1 MAFRHIS
8 TTGSS
13 IGGDLSFYEENIGA
27 ADDEYDDDTVPSNE
41 TEISIVDATS
51 SGPMPQDHFGFS
63 VAAGSGR
70 IVVGAPYDD
79 KPGTGNVQE
88 VQPATAPHLNIG
100 SIRIYDENGSI
111 LSIVIPPIDYNPNNF
126 HNTADNRG
134 RHAKYGWSV
143 AAGCDR
149 IIVGAPEDTPETTSS
164 TYATGA
170 SYYTDSG
177 AAWILDLDGTII
189 KQLYAQDHGVTGSSK
204 NDQFGHSVAVGS
216 GRVVV
221 GARYNDGTDSNS
233 TGANASKGSAYIY
246 DLDGQAISYLVGEAS
261 DDQFG
266 FSVAVGSGR
275 IVVGAITKNK
285 DNTLTNSG
293 SVYIYDLDGNLITEL
308 FASDP
313 ASNEEFGRSVAVGSG
328 RIVVGSPFAT
338 VSAVA
343 NAGEVHI
350 YDLDGTL
357 IKKITATNG
366 GQYALYG
373 WSVAVGSGRIV
384 VGSVWE
390 ATTYDVNDDDYAEL
404 TAAFPTDFT
413 GTTYVYDLDGNL
425 ISRLKPNSLQPAPTA
440 TFNGSN
446 FGRDVAIGSG
456 KIVVGAA
463 HHDVVYNSTTVADAG
478 VAFTYDTPDVKHHLD
493 ILD

>member
-51 SGPMPQDHFGFS
+51 
-63 VAAGSGR
+63 
-70 IVVGAPYDD
+70 
-79 KPGTGNVQE
+79 
-88 VQPATAPHLNIG
+88 PHLDIG
-100 SIRIYDENGSI
+100 SIRICDENGSI

-266 FSVAVGSGR
+266 YSVAVGSGR

-425 ISRLKPNSLQPAPTA
+425 ISRLKPASLQPAPTGSFA
-440 TFNGSN
+440 GSN
-446 FGRDVAIGSG
+446 YGRAVASGSG

>member
-41 TEISIVDATS
+41 TEKFIPSTVVPSEKDY
-51 SGPMPQDHFGFS
+51 FGFS
-63 VAAGSGR
+63 VAAGCGR
-70 IVVGAPYDD
+70 IVVGAHGYDQQYTNSFYTNMGSVWIYRD
-79 KPGTGNVQE
+79 DGVLLSAAVATESGNDD
-88 VQPATAPHLNIG
+88 
-100 SIRIYDENGSI
+100 R
-111 LSIVIPPIDYNPNNF
+111 
-126 HNTADNRG
+126 R
-134 RHAKYGWSV
+134 RHSMFGWSV
-143 AAGCDR
+143 AVGCDR
-149 IIVGAPEDTPETTSS
+149 IIVGAREATPAVTQFTAASLYS
-164 TYATGA
+164 
-170 SYYTDSG
+170 SYYDSG
-177 AAWILDLDGTII
+177 SAYILDLDGVII
-189 KQLYAQDHGVTGSSK
+189 GRLYAADHYTSYSPTSK
-204 NDQFGHSVAVGS
+204 DDQFGYSVAVGS
-216 GRVVV
+216 GRIVV
-221 GARYNDGTDSNS
+221 GSPLNDGIDNNS
-233 TGANASKGSAYIY
+233 TGSNASTGSVYIY
-246 DLDGQAISYLVGEAS
+246 DLDGQAISYLVGE
-261 DDQFG
+261 DPGDQFG
-266 FSVAVGSGR
+266 HSVAVGSGR
-275 IVVGAITKNK
+275 IVVGAFTKDK
-285 DNTLTNSG
+285 DNTLINSG
-293 SVYIYDLDGNLITEL
+293 SVYIYDLDANLITEL

-338 VSAVA
+338 VSGVTT
-343 NAGEVHI
+343 AGEVHI

-390 ATTYDVNDDDYAEL
+390 ATTYDESSDDYAEL

-425 ISRLKPNSLQPAPTA
+425 ISRLKPASLQPAPTGSFA
-440 TFNGSN
+440 GSN
-446 FGRDVAIGSG
+446 YGRAVASGPG
-456 KIVVGAA
+456 KIVVGAS